1 SAGGPRHCTNVT
13 TGRTRA
19 SLGDCGPRGMLPAC
33 GDAVAGSRLPS
44 ASSMTDTLAEIPMP
58 VVRASYTALK
68 TLRLRLRRAYRIVDE
83 HDIEKAPA
91 PTQESFQQAPTTNV
105 TRSRESAAP
114 EKDGGGTMSTTRT
127 NPAQSDCTVAEEA
140 SVVEAEQHQ
149 LDTSQTCPGSK
160 ELLP

>member
-1 SAGGPRHCTNVT
+1 MSTAERRNVPPVTAHDCGTLMVKAPSRGSRHCTNVT

-19 SLGDCGPRGMLPAC
+19 SLVDCGPRGMLPAC

-83 HDIEKAPA
+83 NDTEKALA
-91 PTQESFQQAPTTNV
+91 ATQDRCLLRRGSSPV
-105 TRSRESAAP
+105 TR
-114 EKDGGGTMSTTRT
+114 
-127 NPAQSDCTVAEEA
+127 A
-140 SVVEAEQHQ
+140 SPRRARA
-149 LDTSQTCPGSK
+149 SG
-160 ELLP
+160 

>member
-1 SAGGPRHCTNVT
+1 
-13 TGRTRA
+13 
-19 SLGDCGPRGMLPAC
+19 
-33 GDAVAGSRLPS
+33 
-44 ASSMTDTLAEIPMP
+44 MP

-127 NPAQSDCTVAEEA
+127 NPAQSGCTVAEEA